1 MNYRRTSKDIIGG
14 IREMD
19 TAIQNLK
26 IGFVKVYEDVYT
38 RHFYS
43 APNKKKA
50 KSAEPA
56 AAAIDKKATD
66 SAPSSSHNSSKGNND
81 YEDMEVVRGVLEI
94 VTSAATNTEKELA
107 ESEAQPLPASAKEED
122 GEQLENP
129 EDGEQLQPTYREQMN
144 QAFRESFFGIQKGD
158 QQQESG
164 GAEEGSPTTAAEK
177 GEKEEAAAMSDTPT
191 ETLDV
196 TIELPETSFANGTGG
211 DGEEGDE
218 DERTIPDYDEYD
230 DERLDEEEI
239 EDYNWDEVLDEAGKP
254 ATFLILQK
262 LK

>member
-1 MNYRRTSKDIIGG
+1 
-14 IREMD
+14 MD

-38 RHFYS
+38 RHVYS
-43 APNKKKA
+43 APKKKA
-50 KSAEPA
+50 KSEEPA
-56 AAAIDKKATD
+56 AAAAAANKKVSD
-66 SAPSSSHNSSKGNND
+66 SNLSSSHNSSKGNND

-94 VTSAATNTEKELA
+94 VTSAAVANKEEEDDFVERERQPDAA
-107 ESEAQPLPASAKEED
+107 EKEED
-122 GEQLENP
+122 GERLDNP
-129 EDGEQLQPTYREQMN
+129 DEVEQLQPTYREQMN
-144 QAFRESFFGIQKGD
+144 QAFRESFFGIQRGD
-158 QQQESG
+158 QQESSG
-164 GAEEGSPTTAAEK
+164 TEVGTAGEK
-177 GEKEEAAAMSDTPT
+177 GEKEKEEAAAMSDTPT

-239 EDYNWDEVLDEAGKP
+239 EDYNWDEVLDEAGRP